1 MLFIYFQKIQN
12 SADTQIW
19 NVLAEVFLK
28 KRFTFHTGFQISLRP
43 LFGLIGSA
51 KKIFRLV
58 RSGYVLVHLSPNGL
72 QLHFHF
78 LCVLIS
84 LESVLMDKSLSHYMP
99 SYVQSSFTFL
109 LPGILL
115 HFMFSTFNC
124 CILQSSTPN
133 KTINKDFRLFW
144 ASIFDA

>member
-1 MLFIYFQKIQN
+1 M
-12 SADTQIW
+12 
-19 NVLAEVFLK
+19 FLK

-51 KKIFRLV
+51 KNIFRLV

-115 HFMFSTFNC
+115 HFMFSTLTVAFCNHQHQTK
-124 CILQSSTPN
+124 LST
-133 KTINKDFRLFW
+133 KTFVYFGLAFLMLKINFGE
-144 ASIFDA
+144 